1 MKRLIISLI
10 ILISGCSSSRSLI
23 ESQFNYKGQFKA
35 YQSFG
40 FVNPK
45 SMGINGLNVY
55 DNSVIQSI
63 IYKRFTA
70 MGYTYDAE
78 TPDILIT
85 FRYFPEGTSLVT
97 MRQRNLNTW
106 INSVNREDDQYLLR
120 RVVNDNGTLSVYFID
135 RQSSHIIFQGFY
147 KDYKKD
153 NESDYQI
160 ISSIGQLLDK
170 YQVTTF

>member
-10 ILISGCSSSRSLI
+10 ILISGCSSSRNLI
-23 ESQFNYKGQFKA
+23 ESQFNYKGHFKE

-45 SMGINGLNVY
+45 SMNVNGLNVY

-63 IYKRFTA
+63 IYRRFTA
-70 MGYTYDAE
+70 MGYSYDAD

-97 MRQRNLNTW
+97 LQQRSLNTW
-106 INSVNREDDQYLLR
+106 INSANKEDDQYLLR
-120 RVVNDNGTLSVYFID
+120 RVINDNGTLSVYFID
-135 RQSSHIIFQGFY
+135 RESSNIIFQGFY
-147 KDYKKD
+147 KDYRRD
-153 NESDYQI
+153 NNSDYQI
-160 ISSIGQLLDK
+160 ISSISQLLDK
-170 YQVTTF
+170 YQVTTY